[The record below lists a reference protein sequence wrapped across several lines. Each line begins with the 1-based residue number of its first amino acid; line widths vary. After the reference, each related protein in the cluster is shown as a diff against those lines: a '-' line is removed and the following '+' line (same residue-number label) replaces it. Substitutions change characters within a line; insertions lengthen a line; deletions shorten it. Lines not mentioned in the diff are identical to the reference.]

1 MKLRLELTGDWEGV
15 REIERDEL
23 RRAIRR
29 GMARGV
35 ARGAVAIQARIKRN
49 IARGREEHAALHP
62 FTIRQK
68 GSERPLVDHGDL
80 LNGVSVQVVS
90 ELVAFIGVS
99 RGERARG
106 KELVS
111 IAAVQEFGATIKV
124 TPRMRAFLHAKG
136 LHLKATTKA
145 IVIPPRPFVRPAWDE
160 GQPEVAEI
168 FRDSVQAEIERLVRP

>member
-1 MKLRLELTGDWEGV
+1 MKMRLEMTGPWGNA
-15 REIERDEL
+15 REIERGAL
-23 RRAIRR
+23 REAVRR

-35 ARGAVAIQARIKRN
+35 KKGAVAVQARIKKN
-49 IARGREEHAALHP
+49 IARGRNEHAALHP
-62 FTIRQK
+62 FTVAQK

-80 LNGVSVQVVS
+80 VNGVSVQFLS

-99 RGERARG
+99 RGERSNG

-136 LHLKATTKA
+136 LHLKPSTKA
-145 IVIPPRPFVRPAWDE
+145 IVIPPRPYIRPAWEE
-160 GQPEVAEI
+160 GRQDIEAI
-168 FRDSVQAEIERLVRP
+168 FRDEIQTEIGRLVRA